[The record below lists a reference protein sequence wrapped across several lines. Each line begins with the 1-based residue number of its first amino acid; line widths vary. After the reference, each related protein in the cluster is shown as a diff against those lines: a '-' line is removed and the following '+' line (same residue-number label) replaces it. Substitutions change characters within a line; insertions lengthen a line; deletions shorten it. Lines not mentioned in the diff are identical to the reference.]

1 MSRDDDE
8 PSRETPD
15 LLEGTGKVP
24 PAASIARPERLL
36 SSPGIVGRRKD
47 EARGETA
54 AGEPFVDAGDG
65 STADRHFNTT
75 GLSGL
80 WDELSKIVLP
90 GLVPSCIESSL

>member
-15 LLEGTGKVP
+15 LPEGTGKVL
-24 PAASIARPERLL
+24 PAASIVRPERLL
-36 SSPGIVGRRKD
+36 SSTGIVSRRND
-47 EARGETA
+47 EARGEMA
-54 AGEPFVDAGDG
+54 AGESFVDAGGG

-80 WDELSKIVLP
+80 WEELSKSVLP
-90 GLVPSCIESSL
+90 GLVPSCIESSV